1 MSCSNVEK
9 QLDDYLDGE
18 LSEEDRHSVEKHLET
33 CLSCNRSLEQLGS
46 LVESARRL
54 SSEIEPERELWP
66 GIESR
71 IATPLA
77 SGGIPERRRT
87 PSRWALSWNP
97 LAAAAVLLL
106 AVALPLTFWQLGRDP
121 AAEPPV
127 AQSAPTA
134 FSHEIPG
141 AAATAMLARSEDGV
155 LLPRTDL
162 LETLEMK
169 RDVFP
174 AETLSAIEED
184 VRLIDQAIA
193 EVRAALDESPDNRQ
207 LELLLAA
214 RYQQEVALLNRVNQ
228 V

>member
-1 MSCSNVEK
+1 
-9 QLDDYLDGE
+9 
-18 LSEEDRHSVEKHLET
+18 
-33 CLSCNRSLEQLGS
+33 
-46 LVESARRL
+46 
-54 SSEIEPERELWP
+54 
-66 GIESR
+66 
-71 IATPLA
+71 
-77 SGGIPERRRT
+77 
-87 PSRWALSWNP
+87 
-97 LAAAAVLLL
+97 
-106 AVALPLTFWQLGRDP
+106 
-121 AAEPPV
+121 
-127 AQSAPTA
+127 
-134 FSHEIPG
+134 
-141 AAATAMLARSEDGV
+141 MLARSEDGV